1 MTQYSNVVWIYI
13 KRCLTFWFTLRSL
26 RLSDII
32 SAKTKFSE
40 RLCDDNHMQKA
51 TMHLVDNL
59 ESKSVRNATHNHTQ
73 PTWPDC
79 GESDW
84 KGKTVQCRFSS
95 TLLAMLTDHSAAIGD
110 DTPRAEQTE
119 LNCLWQDASS
129 VEAVLIFM
137 AGLHYGDL
145 KPGREKETSRSGRK
159 MQRTWPLWRTMD
171 AVNCFW

>member
-1 MTQYSNVVWIYI
+1 MFNVLVYFD
-13 KRCLTFWFTLRSL
+13 K
-26 RLSDII
+26 
-32 SAKTKFSE
+32 SAILWHYWCKKTKFSE
-40 RLCDDNHMQKA
+40 GFCDNNHMQKA
-51 TMHLVDNL
+51 TMHLADNL
-59 ESKSVRNATHNHTQ
+59 ESKSVKNATHNHTQ

-145 KPGREKETSRSGRK
+145 KPGEREGNKKKWEENAEDLATVAHNGR
-159 MQRTWPLWRTMD
+159 R
-171 AVNCFW
+171 

>member
-1 MTQYSNVVWIYI
+1 M
-13 KRCLTFWFTLRSL
+13 KRCLTISFTLISL
-26 RLSDII
+26 QLSDITW
-32 SAKTKFSE
+32 AKMIFSE
-40 RLCDDNHMQKA
+40 IIITCRKLQCTWRITLNQKCQ
-51 TMHLVDNL
+51 
-59 ESKSVRNATHNHTQ
+59 KRHTQ
-73 PTWPDC
+73 SHAANLTWLRRK
-79 GESDW
+79 W
-84 KGKTVQCRFSS
+84 LKGKTVQCRFSS

-159 MQRTWPLWRTMD
+159 MQRTWPPWRTMD